1 MIINLQ
7 EQRFFFNYNIPQNL
21 QEFILKVQNRVD
33 LEPAGL
39 IVTGV
44 IIFVGYIAYS
54 IYYWKFKSQKLIE
67 GIVDFC
73 LLMYFPMLT
82 KN

>member
-7 EQRFFFNYNIPQNL
+7 EQRFFLNYNIPQNL

-44 IIFVGYIAYS
+44 IIFVGYMAYS
-54 IYYWKFKSQKLIE
+54 IYYWKFKS
-67 GIVDFC
+67 
-73 LLMYFPMLT
+73 
-82 KN
+82 